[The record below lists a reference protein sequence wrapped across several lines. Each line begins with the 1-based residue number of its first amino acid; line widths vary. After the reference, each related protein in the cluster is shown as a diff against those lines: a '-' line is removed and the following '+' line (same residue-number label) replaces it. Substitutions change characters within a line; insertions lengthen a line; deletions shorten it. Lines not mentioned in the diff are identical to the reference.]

1 MSRYNGWANY
11 ETWRVN
17 LEIFD
22 GMTARDLTGLHVPP
36 ISDIKESAKEYVR
49 QLIEDT
55 SPEGL
60 ARDYALAFLDA
71 VEWLEIADRLAQDL
85 EESET
90 DHDEECEA

>member
-22 GMTARDLTGLHVPP
+22 GMTARDLTGSRVPT
-36 ISDIKESAKEYVR
+36 ISELKDAAKEYAQ
-49 QLIEDT
+49 QLIEST
-55 SPEGL
+55 SPEGF

-71 VEWLEIADRLAQDL
+71 VEWWEIANRLAADL
-85 EESET
+85 EESNEE
-90 DHDEECEA
+90 EECET

>member
-22 GMTARDLTGLHVPP
+22 GITARDLTGLHVPP
-36 ISDIKESAKEYVR
+36 IVDIKESAKEYAQ
-49 QLIEDT
+49 QLIEST
-55 SPEGL
+55 SPEGF

-71 VEWLEIADRLAQDL
+71 VEWWEIANRLAADL
-85 EESET
+85 EESN
-90 DHDEECEA
+90 EEEEQEA

>member
-36 ISDIKESAKEYVR
+36 ISDIKESAKEYAR

-71 VEWLEIADRLAQDL
+71 VEWWEIANRLAADL
-85 EESET
+85 EESN
-90 DHDEECEA
+90 EEEGQEA

>member
-1 MSRYNGWANY
+1 MSKYNGWTNY

-22 GMTARDLTGLHVPP
+22 GMTARKLTGSFAPT
-36 ISDIKESAKEYVR
+36 ISELKDAAKEYAH
-49 QLIEDT
+49 QMIEDS

-71 VEWLEIADRLAQDL
+71 VEWWEIADHLAEDV
-85 EESET
+85 ENSET
-90 DHDEECEA
+90 ERDEECEA

>member
-22 GMTARDLTGLHVPP
+22 GMTARDLTGSRVPT
-36 ISDIKESAKEYVR
+36 ISELKDSAKEYAQ

-55 SPEGL
+55 SPEGF
-60 ARDYALAFLDA
+60 ARDYALAFLSA
-71 VEWLEIADRLAQDL
+71 VEWWEIADRLAADL
-85 EESET
+85 EESS
-90 DHDEECEA
+90 EEEEQEA